1 MNIDLALVALWLAL
15 SIGTKAALLPLF
27 ILLLDLLSYQVFIT
41 DFPRYCLTSLAYS
54 LISQI
59 NITISYK
66 LRYAFTAGAVLYF
79 VGAVDDAI
87 YHTFEISTIYYDAMP
102 YLVIALNAF
111 IAATL
116 FNDGGRNIVGIINK
130 LRHAVVNRCLYRL

>member
-15 SIGTKAALLPLF
+15 SIGTRAALLPLF
-27 ILLLDLLSYQVFIT
+27 MLLLDLLYFHIFIT
-41 DFPRYCLTSLAYS
+41 DFPRYCLAAMAYS
-54 LISQI
+54 FVSQI

-66 LRYAFTAGAVLYF
+66 LRYAFTVGAVINF
-79 VGAVDDAI
+79 IGAVDDAI
-87 YHTFEISTIYYDAMP
+87 YHSFEISTIYYDVMP

-116 FNDGGRNIVGIINK
+116 FNDGGRNIVGNLCK
-130 LRHAVVNRCLYRL
+130 LRSAVVNRCHARL